1 MSHPSVSIED
11 MAAIFDIDTGFR
23 SRAVASIDAG
33 LDTIAAAVST
43 LGPVDAVAQL
53 QRAQRRLAGAEA
65 RVLAEHI
72 TDDGNTRDAA
82 KLLRSDKTS
91 RGNKSKKLARAKA
104 VGKNAAL
111 ADKLVDDEMGEEQ
124 LDLIAEA
131 SDKSGGAAAVDTK
144 LIDKIAG
151 ADPDTGRSI
160 KDDWLANRATAG
172 GAQSEHD
179 RQRALRRRQSFTS
192 KKTGLGVT
200 CIEGDG
206 VSQRAIDEAI
216 RARSKEI
223 YQRDG
228 GRDLPTAAHPRTRA
242 QREFDAAHEL
252 LCGVTTRPDGTIDND
267 TDTNLEPSAGSR
279 SGRAQ
284 IVVGLTVDKFIGND
298 PAQVARQVGLGA
310 IPDSV
315 LAGYAEH
322 ADIIAV
328 LFDRAGEPL
337 WLSRLRRHASSTQY
351 LALVLRDRG
360 CVLCGAS
367 FTECDVHHR
376 LPWEAPA
383 KGDTDLNNLAL
394 LCRHCHTKL
403 HAEQQTLYRDD
414 VAQRWRTRN
423 ALPHEL
429 PPPRP
434 QRPPPQRE

>member
-1 MSHPSVSIED
+1 

-33 LDTIAAAVST
+33 LDTIAVAVTT

-53 QRAQRRLAGAEA
+53 QRAQRRLAGVEA
-65 RVLAEHI
+65 RVLADHI
-72 TDDGNTRDAA
+72 TDDGNTRAA
-82 KLLRSDKTS
+82 EKLLRSDKTS
-91 RGNKSKKLARAKA
+91 RGNKSKKLGRAKA

-111 ADKLVDDEMGEEQ
+111 ADKLADDELSEEQ

-160 KDDWLANRATAG
+160 KDDWLANRVTAG

-192 KKTGLGVT
+192 KKTGLSVT

-206 VSQRAIDEAI
+206 VSQRAIDKAI

-228 GRDLPTAAHPRTRA
+228 GGDLPTGKHPRTRA
-242 QREFDAAHEL
+242 QREYDAAHEL
-252 LCGVTTRPDGTIDND
+252 LCGVTIRPDGTID
-267 TDTNLEPSAGSR
+267 TDTGLEPSAPSR
-279 SGRAQ
+279 SGRPQ
-284 IVVGLTVDKFIGND
+284 LVVGLTVDQFIGND
-298 PAQVARQVGLGA
+298 PAQVARQIGLGV

-351 LALVLRDRG
+351 VALVLRDRG

-383 KGDTDLNNLAL
+383 KGETNLNNLAL

-403 HAEQQTLYRDD
+403 HAEQQTLYRDPST
-414 VAQRWRTRN
+414 QQWRTRD
-423 ALPHEL
+423 AQPHEL